1 MGDFIVFLPVIIV
14 AVIGFFVVPLI
25 KMFANTFGDSEAT
38 KTTQKDAKYN
48 RQVHQMHTKDAVSE
62 RKHYLDQLKSL
73 YEAGMME
80 RDEYNERVAAIE
92 AEYRGRY

>member
-1 MGDFIVFLPVIIV
+1 MGDILLFLPIVIVVIIGFV
-14 AVIGFFVVPLI
+14 AAPLM

-48 RQVHQMHTKDAVSE
+48 RQVHQMHAKDAVSE

-92 AEYRGRY
+92 AEYNGRY